1 MEKKILIYGMG
12 TTGKAVK
19 KFCENN
25 KIKYFTFDDNK
36 DKKNKFKKL
45 IKNTSKIILSPGIP
59 RSNDNVKFAINKKID
74 VISEIEFASEYLK
87 KPLIAITGTNGKTTT
102 CLLTYTLLKDLGKK
116 VFLGG
121 NIGKPLISSL
131 NKSIKY
137 DLYLVECSSFQ
148 LQFIKNKF
156 SPFISMITNL
166 SPNHLDHHKNLK
178 EYYESKYK
186 IFSNQKRDSYFISNI
201 KNIENKNKFFK
212 LKKINFITCNLKE
225 SKKYIIYK
233 KIKIDK
239 NKLNLIG
246 SHNFTNIINS
256 LEILSIFNEPN
267 KKTLDSLYK
276 FTPPAFRLEKILNK
290 PYIYNDSK
298 STSPGATAKALDSFD
313 KKIYLIMGGK
323 DKNLDYMSIKE
334 IIKRKA
340 KKLFLY
346 GENKFKLSKYL
357 NDINYEICVNL
368 ESAVQSSLVQV
379 KPNDIILF
387 SPGTSSFDQFKSYI
401 ERGKSFNSYVRQFT

>member
-19 KFCENN
+19 KFCDKN

-36 DKKNKFKKL
+36 DKRNKFEKL
-45 IKNTSKIILSPGIP
+45 IKNTSKIVLSPGIP
-59 RSNDNVKFAINKKID
+59 KSNDNVKFAINKKID
-74 VISEIEFASEYLK
+74 VISEIEFASVYLK
-87 KPLIAITGTNGKTTT
+87 KPIIAITGTNGKTTT

-131 NKSIKY
+131 DKSTKY

-156 SPFISMITNL
+156 SPFISLITNL
-166 SPNHLDHHKNLK
+166 SPNHLDHHKNLN

-186 IFSNQKRDSYFISNI
+186 IFSNQKGNTYFISNI
-201 KNIENKNKFFK
+201 KNIKDNNRFFK
-212 LKKINFITCNLKE
+212 LKKINFINSSLNE
-225 SKKYIIYK
+225 SKKFIIYK

-246 SHNFTNIINS
+246 RHNFTNIINS
-256 LEILSIFNEPN
+256 LEILSIFTEPN
-267 KKTLDSLYK
+267 KKALDCLYK
-276 FTPPAFRLEKILNK
+276 FTPPPFRLEKILNK

-323 DKNLDYMSIKE
+323 DKNLDYMSIKK

-346 GENKFKLSKYL
+346 GENKFKISKYL
-357 NDINYEICVNL
+357 NDINYEICVDL
-368 ESAVQSSLVQV
+368 KSAVQNSLDQA
-379 KPNDIILF
+379 KPNDIVLF